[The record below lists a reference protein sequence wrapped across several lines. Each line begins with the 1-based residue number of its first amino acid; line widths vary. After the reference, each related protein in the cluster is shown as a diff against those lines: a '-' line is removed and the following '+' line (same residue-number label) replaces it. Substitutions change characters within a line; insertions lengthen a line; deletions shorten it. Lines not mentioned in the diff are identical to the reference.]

1 MTPQLFPADTVF
13 SVTDLTSVIKD
24 LLEGAFVNINLEG
37 EISGYR
43 PNSSGHL
50 YFTLKDEN
58 AQISAVM
65 FRGKAMSLAFV
76 PKDGLKV
83 RCTGTISVY
92 APRGSYQLVVSKM
105 EISGEG
111 NILQILED
119 RKKRLAAE
127 GLFDAS
133 NKVKIPFF
141 PKTIAVITSPTG
153 AALRDILQIT
163 KRRNP
168 SVNVI
173 VLPAVVQG
181 NDAAKSI
188 VSQIKA
194 ANDFNLADTLI
205 VGRGG
210 GSIEDLLPFSEEIVV
225 RAVAQSKIPIISA
238 VGHEIDWALCDYAAD
253 YRAPTPSAAAELA
266 VPQIVDIKNDLN
278 GYKNELLT
286 VINTKVEKMKLLIK
300 SFNPDS
306 LEMRFRTIEQPY
318 LIRLDTAKKELEDG
332 IKDKIKDI
340 RQKLR
345 ESVQTL
351 QGASPK
357 TILSRGYS
365 MVKTLDGNIVR
376 SNLDVKSGEKIQIY
390 PAEGMIT
397 ATVEEK

>member
-1 MTPQLFPADTVF
+1 MTAQLFPADTVF

-65 FRGKAMSLAFV
+65 FRGKASSLSFI

-92 APRGSYQLVVSKM
+92 APRGSYQIVVSKM
-105 EISGEG
+105 EIAGEG
-111 NILQILED
+111 NILQILEE
-119 RKKRLAAE
+119 RKNRLAKE
-127 GLFDAS
+127 GLFDAK

-173 VLPAVVQG
+173 ILPAVVQG
-181 NDAAKSI
+181 NEAAKSI
-188 VSQIKA
+188 ATQIKA

-266 VPQIVDIKNDLN
+266 VPQIIDIKNDLN

-286 VINTKVEKMKLLIK
+286 VINSKVEKMKLMIK
-300 SFNPDS
+300 SFNPES

-318 LIRLDTAKKELEDG
+318 LMRLDNAKRQLEDN
-332 IKDKIKDI
+332 INEKIKDI
-340 RQKLR
+340 RQKLK

-351 QGASPK
+351 EGASPK

-365 MVKTLDGNIVR
+365 MVKTLDGKIVR
-376 SNLDVKSGEKIQIY
+376 SSLDVKPEEKIEIY
-390 PAEGMIT
+390 PAQGKIS
-397 ATVEEK
+397 ATVNA

>member
-1 MTPQLFPADTVF
+1 M
-13 SVTDLTSVIKD
+13 
-24 LLEGAFVNINLEG
+24 LEGAFVNINLEG

>member
-1 MTPQLFPADTVF
+1 MTAQLFPADTVF

-65 FRGKAMSLAFV
+65 FRGKASSLSFI

-92 APRGSYQLVVSKM
+92 APRGSYQIVVSKM
-105 EISGEG
+105 EIAGEG
-111 NILQILED
+111 NILQILEE
-119 RKKRLAAE
+119 RKNRLAKE
-127 GLFDAS
+127 GLFDAK

-173 VLPAVVQG
+173 ILPAVVQG
-181 NDAAKSI
+181 NEAAKSI
-188 VSQIKA
+188 ATQIKA

-266 VPQIVDIKNDLN
+266 VPQIIDIKNDLN

-286 VINTKVEKMKLLIK
+286 VINSKVEKMKLMIK
-300 SFNPDS
+300 SFNPES

-318 LIRLDTAKKELEDG
+318 LMRLDNAKRQLEDN
-332 IKDKIKDI
+332 IKEKIKDI
-340 RQKLR
+340 RQKLK

-351 QGASPK
+351 EGASPK

-365 MVKTLDGNIVR
+365 MVKTLDGKIVR
-376 SNLDVKSGEKIQIY
+376 SSLDVKPQEKIEIY
-390 PAEGMIT
+390 PAQGKIS
-397 ATVEEK
+397 ATVNV